1 MLAYISDQF
10 KLATKNLNIKLSY
23 TGINNLKRFIKV
35 HKDKL
40 VTESRNN
47 VVYKIS
53 CNDCDAS
60 YFGQTRRLL
69 KTRINPSRTWGL
81 EMIGTH
87 AER

>member
-1 MLAYISDQF
+1 MLVCISNQF

-23 TGINNLKRFIKV
+23 IGINKLKRFIKV

-40 VTESRNN
+40 VTELRNN

-53 CNDCDAS
+53 CKDCDAS

-69 KTRINPSRTWGL
+69 KTRINPSRTWGW

-87 AER
+87 VER